1 MARRQ
6 SRTEAVI
13 SDEVMAFQRK
23 IFGRGPDRIHTYI
36 IDALAVVRCC
46 GVLTVFER
54 RLVDT
59 VQGRSMV
66 RDLREQVFRSGAEEL
81 SGRLEGCTGRRI
93 LYIHSSLSP
102 ERDEWVYVIEF
113 EDEAGERCS

>member
-1 MARRQ
+1 MAHRQ

-13 SDEVMAFQRK
+13 SDEVMAFLRK
-23 IFGRGPDRIHTYI
+23 IIGRGPDRIHTYM

-59 VQGRSMV
+59 VQGRNTV
-66 RDLREQVFRSGAEEL
+66 KDLREQVFRSGAEEL
-81 SGRLEGCTGRRI
+81 SGRLEGCTGRRV
-93 LYIHSSLSP
+93 LYVHSSISP

-113 EDEAGERCS
+113 EDGLAE